1 MHLFNLCRVPL
12 ARGGCRPNGRNP
24 DVVLA
29 HDQVVLTVDLDLG
42 AAIFGEEDFVADFDI
57 EFDLL
62 AIVVELASADGYD
75 GTFLR
80 LLFRRVG
87 NDDVSLLDFFLFE
100 RLNQHAIAERFHID
114 CHMFCILLGQDPNAV
129 SDSALECFGRGNNL
143 LWPTGAP
150 SLIIRSMPLATSW
163 ASPRV
168 V

>member
-1 MHLFNLCRVPL
+1 MVVNPSHQCREINSFRMTIP
-12 ARGGCRPNGRNP
+12 
-24 DVVLA
+24 
-29 HDQVVLTVDLDLG
+29 
-42 AAIFGEEDFVADFDI
+42 
-57 EFDLL
+57 
-62 AIVVELASADGYD
+62 ASADGYD

-87 NDDVSLLDFFLFE
+87 NDAASLLDFVLFE
-100 RLNQHAIAERFHID
+100 RLNQHAIAERFHVD
-114 CHMFCILLGQDPNAV
+114 CHMFFILLNQDPDAV
-129 SDSALECFGRGNNL
+129 SDDAFECFGRENNL